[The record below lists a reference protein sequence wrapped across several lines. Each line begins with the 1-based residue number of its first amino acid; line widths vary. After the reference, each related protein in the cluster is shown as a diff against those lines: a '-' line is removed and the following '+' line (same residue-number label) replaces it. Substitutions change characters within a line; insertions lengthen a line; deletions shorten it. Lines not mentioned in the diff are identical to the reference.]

1 MSKKISDFL
10 LDYVR
15 TNKDILTKGL
25 EMDNE
30 IMEHNVT
37 YEKIENWIKEC
48 KISDK
53 SNNKVLAKNV
63 CIVYEGQVNI
73 TIKKSIEE
81 ISKNNNCI
89 FFLNDDMLATNSL
102 IITMINN
109 ILEEEKIDYFV
120 KLYNKT
126 KLEDIIF
133 KAQNFD
139 EIICIDDEFKYKY
152 IKNHANNQNIT
163 LENSE
168 NI

>member
-1 MSKKISDFL
+1 MCKKISDFL

-15 TNKDILTKGL
+15 TNKDVLTNGL

-53 SNNKVLAKNV
+53 LHSNVESKNV
-63 CIVYEGQVNI
+63 CIIYDGQVDI

-81 ISKNNNCI
+81 VSKNNNCI

-102 IITMINN
+102 ITAMINK
-109 ILEEEKIDYFV
+109 ILEGEKVNNFI

-133 KAQNFD
+133 KAENFD
-139 EIICIDDEFKYKY
+139 EIICIDDEFKYEY
-152 IKNHANNQNIT
+152 IKNHANNPNIT